1 VESTTKWQAQQSSPQ
16 ISVGI
21 LQLTTFHLRKLTK
34 SGNFSFIPR
43 EIRDRVYAYA
53 LDFNNYMKG
62 VPLCHKHKPESPGA
76 SLLRVSKAIH
86 AESIV
91 ALYQVNE
98 FAIWISYDPLGREN
112 GNHSIMNRP
121 GFVMGFGHNDG
132 GMGKPLIATIFKLP
146 HGMAKYLQR
155 VHLQVG
161 TLEGIMER
169 DISHVHRCISGP
181 ERPTYRS
188 LIQVVEDACD
198 LLKRPDKCKYTSHSS
213 HSRYPHASS
222 TLNTLKKILRRK
234 SGSTSS

>member
-1 VESTTKWQAQQSSPQ
+1 
-16 ISVGI
+16 
-21 LQLTTFHLRKLTK
+21 
-34 SGNFSFIPR
+34 
-43 EIRDRVYAYA
+43 
-53 LDFNNYMKG
+53 
-62 VPLCHKHKPESPGA
+62 
-76 SLLRVSKAIH
+76 
-86 AESIV
+86 
-91 ALYQVNE
+91 
-98 FAIWISYDPLGREN
+98 
-112 GNHSIMNRP
+112 
-121 GFVMGFGHNDG
+121 MGFGHNDV